1 MSKLLAIA
9 LSALFATSSFAASHA
24 GAPMT
29 GASAPMEAQK
39 AGSPK
44 AQAAAQAKTDAKAQ
58 MGDKSATQ
66 PQAQMAGSEKAQANA
81 GMKKKAKH
89 KKSHKSRSTA
99 TQMNKDAQK
108 L

>member
-24 GAPMT
+24 GAPMS

-39 AGSPK
+39 AGSEK
-44 AQAAAQAKTDAKAQ
+44 AQAAAQGKTDAKAP
-58 MGDKSATQ
+58 MGDKSAMQ

-89 KKSHKSRSTA
+89 KSHKSRSTA
-99 TQMNKDAQK
+99 AQMNKDAQK